1 MSEAETPAVEG
12 EVAPKKG
19 RKKLLIMI
27 AAGLLLLGGGGAGG
41 AYFLGFLG
49 GSAEGGE
56 EAAHVEPAVAEFEA
70 PSFHELPEMVVRLE
84 GGQGPY
90 LKLVATLD
98 LASAEYGE
106 PIKSIEPRLIDLL
119 QTYLMELSPD
129 DIKNAA
135 GLHHVREELLKRV
148 NDLMPH
154 STNAVLFKT
163 IILQ

>member
-1 MSEAETPAVEG
+1 MSEAETPQAEG
-12 EVAPKKG
+12 EAAPGKG

-49 GSAEGGE
+49 GGSEGGE
-56 EAAHVEPAVAEFEA
+56 AAAHEPALAEIEA
-70 PSFHELPEMVVRLE
+70 PTFHELPEMVVRLE

-98 LASAEYGE
+98 LSAAEYAE

-119 QTYLMELSPD
+119 QIYLMELTPD

-135 GLHHVREELLKRV
+135 GLHRVREELLKRV